1 MIEVIDAGFYSSIQD
16 QGRVGYRHLGVPISG
31 AMDKKAFDLA
41 HQLLGKT
48 SDFSCIEC
56 TLIGPILRFHEPCSL
71 VLTGAH
77 MQAWVNETPIQNN
90 ISIAILPGDV
100 LKLRR
105 ATKGLRTYIKIN
117 QTITSPVVLGSTSF
131 YKPLTQ
137 DAVLKKG
144 SHIFWIK
151 SEKVINKSNAR
162 IRWDDSYLLSN
173 DLAVEK
179 GPEFNVLSKA
189 AQQQI
194 FKNDFLIN
202 SQNRMGYR
210 ISSSFS
216 MDAVS
221 MLSGAVRPGSVQI
234 TPSGTLLIAGVDGQV
249 SGGYPRIFQL
259 TEEGLNVLVQKK
271 EGDTISF
278 KSRDK
283 LPQKEF

>member
-1 MIEVIDAGFYSSIQD
+1 MIEVIDAGFYTSIQD

-31 AMDKKAFDLA
+31 AMDQKAFDLG

-77 MQAWVNETPIQNN
+77 MQAWVNENPIQNN
-90 ISIAILPGDV
+90 ISIAMRPGDV

-117 QTITSPVVLGSTSF
+117 QAIISPIVLGSTSF

-137 DAVLKKG
+137 VAVLKKG

-151 SEKVINKSNAR
+151 SDKVINKSNAR
-162 IRWDDSYLLSN
+162 IRWDDSYLLSK

-179 GPEFNVLSKA
+179 GPEFGVLSKQM
-189 AQQQI
+189 QQGFFRKAFVI
-194 FKNDFLIN
+194 S

-210 ISSSFS
+210 IESSFS
-216 MDAVS
+216 MDSVS
-221 MLSGAVRPGSVQI
+221 MLSGAVRPGTVQI

-259 TEEGLNVLVQKK
+259 TGEALNVLVQKK

-278 KSRDK
+278 K
-283 LPQKEF
+283 

>member
-31 AMDKKAFDLA
+31 AMDQKAFDLA

-56 TLIGPILRFHEPCSL
+56 TLIGPILRFHELCSL

-90 ISIAILPGDV
+90 IPIAILPGDV
-100 LKLRR
+100 LKLRL

-117 QTITSPVVLGSTSF
+117 QAIISPVVLGSTSF

-137 DAVLKKG
+137 DAVLKK
-144 SHIFWIK
+144 SNIFWIK

-194 FKNDFLIN
+194 FQNDFLIN

-210 ISSSFS
+210 ISSPFS

-221 MLSGAVRPGSVQI
+221 MLSGAVRPGTVQI

-278 KSRDK
+278 KSLDK

>member
-31 AMDKKAFDLA
+31 AMDQKAFDLA

-117 QTITSPVVLGSTSF
+117 QTIISPVVLGSTSF

-151 SEKVINKSNAR
+151 SEKSLIKVM
-162 IRWDDSYLLSN
+162 L
-173 DLAVEK
+173 
-179 GPEFNVLSKA
+179 EFA
-189 AQQQI
+189 GMI
-194 FKNDFLIN
+194 LI
-202 SQNRMGYR
+202 S
-210 ISSSFS
+210 
-216 MDAVS
+216 
-221 MLSGAVRPGSVQI
+221 
-234 TPSGTLLIAGVDGQV
+234 
-249 SGGYPRIFQL
+249 
-259 TEEGLNVLVQKK
+259 
-271 EGDTISF
+271 
-278 KSRDK
+278 
-283 LPQKEF
+283 